1 MKRGVLLALYAALF
15 PAFAFAQQEE
25 VTIPRGTDIFVTLGG
40 GFNSKSA
47 RPGDRFFAT
56 VAVPVIVDD
65 QIVIPQG
72 SKLLGRIS
80 EIRKG
85 AGKKEEGWIGL
96 GIDTVVLP
104 SGASRKLE
112 AVLSSVEGEEPE
124 EGEKEEIDIP
134 RLTSSAITLG
144 MDKVFDL
151 FDRKPDELPRGASI
165 TIQTQH
171 DLRLVPVAQSSN

>member
-1 MKRGVLLALYAALF
+1 M
-15 PAFAFAQQEE
+15 
-25 VTIPRGTDIFVTLGG
+25 TIPRGTDIFVTLGG

-72 SKLLGRIS
+72 SKLLGRVS
-80 EIRKG
+80 EIRQG

-96 GIDTVVLP
+96 AVDSVVLP
-104 SGASRKLE
+104 SGASRKME
-112 AVLSSVEGEEPE
+112 AVLTSVEGKAPE
-124 EGEKEEIDIP
+124 EGEKEEIDIS
-134 RLTSSAITLG
+134 RAVTSAITLG
-144 MDKVFDL
+144 MGKVLEL
-151 FDRKPDELPRGASI
+151 FGRKPDELPRGASI